1 MRVNVAAPPDRTP
14 GHRPNFRAHG
24 PNGNSNRDA
33 RGEAEQEELHFA
45 SGILPRM
52 VGEGPR
58 ARTRRI
64 LVSCLV
70 LALAAAG
77 ILQARRLIFGERS
90 VLIHVRWAP
99 ETGAVTRSERE
110 AAYALTGGN
119 PLGGRTWGYYLADTS
134 RENLRALVQ
143 DSAIEVTDA
152 VDRTGSRFE
161 TDAPRGPYARGPDWL
176 AEALNGLVV
185 LFATLAVLAL
195 TTAILGWLWLPA
207 RLRSPHATLSSL
219 FADPRRAGPA
229 LAGTAARWV
238 SPASASAGGHRLVAA
253 VFVTGCALRVILSF
267 VNQQANDDHM
277 WIIRTIAFEDRVPGL
292 KDDWQGYQPK
302 LYHWTVAWLLRLTP
316 PWIPESGDIQIRIAN
331 LVNCAAAIA
340 LLLVAR
346 SWLRRSSLPTAT
358 VLMTFGLLVLNP
370 RLVGIGSQATND
382 MFVILFGTL
391 SLFWG
396 VRFFDA
402 MSWRALFGMS
412 GFAALAV
419 LSKGNGLVVLLAHAC
434 VFAAVLVRRTSHTA
448 WPRVRLATAA
458 LLFVGVVIS
467 SAAAFGPY
475 LDNYRDAGSPFAQN
489 MKAPPL
495 PHFFEETTAYRP
507 GIRSVASGIMTFRLG
522 DMLREPSLVNR
533 TLHDLD
539 DPTNYAAS
547 GYPLHQTSLWS
558 QLYGRLH
565 FVHFD
570 GWPPTW
576 RSDSAIVRWIGRAA
590 LVLGLAPTA
599 VLLIGLVREGRRSLV
614 VLAGRAPSVPA
625 AGALLLTVAAFGS
638 LGFSIVYA
646 LTMRD
651 FGIMKTIYLFPCIL
665 GFAWCFAQ
673 GCEWLRARTAPAR
686 PAMPAWFTGN
696 VIALCAV
703 YFLDIVAL
711 IAGLLRA

>member
-1 MRVNVAAPPDRTP
+1 MT
-14 GHRPNFRAHG
+14 HG
-24 PNGNSNRDA
+24 EWT
-33 RGEAEQEELHFA
+33 GEKLHLA

-52 VGEGPR
+52 VGDGPR
-58 ARTRRI
+58 ERTRRI

-70 LALAAAG
+70 LALAGSG
-77 ILQARRLIFGERS
+77 ILQARRLVFGERS
-90 VLIHVRWAP
+90 ALIHVRWAP
-99 ETGAVTRSERE
+99 EVDTVTRSERE
-110 AAYALTGGN
+110 AAYTLTQGN
-119 PLGGRTWGYYLADTS
+119 PLGGRTWEYYLADIS
-134 RENLRALVQ
+134 RANVRALIQ

-176 AEALNGLVV
+176 PEVLNGLVV
-185 LFATLAVLAL
+185 LFASLAMLAL

-207 RLRSPHATLSSL
+207 FLRSPHATLSSL
-219 FADPRRAGPA
+219 FADPGPTGSA
-229 LAGTAARWV
+229 LAETAARWV
-238 SPASASAGGHRLVAA
+238 SPASSASAGGHRLVAA
-253 VFVTGCALRVILSF
+253 VFVTGCALRLILSF

-302 LYHWTVAWLLRLTP
+302 LYHWTVAWLLRSAA
-316 PWIPESGDIQIRIAN
+316 PWLPEGGDVQIRIAN

-346 SWLRRSSLPTAT
+346 SWLRRSRLPPPI
-358 VLMTFGLLVLNP
+358 VLMTFSFLVLNP
-370 RLVGIGSQATND
+370 RLVGVGSQATND

-402 MSWRALFGMS
+402 MSWRALLGMS

-419 LSKGNGLVVLLAHAC
+419 VSKGNGLVVLLAFAC
-434 VFAAVLVRRTSHTA
+434 VFAAVLVRRTGHNA

-458 LLFVGVVIS
+458 LLFVAVVVS

-539 DPTNYAAS
+539 DPTNYDAS

-570 GWPPTW
+570 SWPPTW
-576 RSDSAIVRWIGRAA
+576 QSDSAIVLWIGRAA
-590 LVLGLAPTA
+590 LVLGLAPTT
-599 VLLIGLVREGRRSLV
+599 VLLIGLVREGRRSLMM
-614 VLAGRAPSVPA
+614 LADRAPAVPA

-673 GCEWLRARTAPAR
+673 GCEWLSARTTPAGSR
-686 PAMPAWFTGN
+686 LPAWFTRN
-696 VIALCAV
+696 VVALCTV

-711 IAGLLRA
+711 IAGLLSA

>member
-1 MRVNVAAPPDRTP
+1 
-14 GHRPNFRAHG
+14 
-24 PNGNSNRDA
+24 
-33 RGEAEQEELHFA
+33 
-45 SGILPRM
+45 M
-52 VGEGPR
+52 VGAGLWG
-58 ARTRRI
+58 RTRRI
-64 LVSCLV
+64 LVGCLM
-70 LALAAAG
+70 LALAASG
-77 ILQARRLIFGERS
+77 VLQARRLVFGERS
-90 VLIHVRWAP
+90 VFIHVRWAP
-99 ETGAVTRSERE
+99 AVDAVARSERE

-119 PLGGRTWGYYLADTS
+119 LLGGRTWGYYLADIS
-134 RENLRALVQ
+134 RGNLRALAR

-152 VDRTGSRFE
+152 VDRTRFGFG
-161 TDAPRGPYARGPDWL
+161 TDASRGPYARGPDWL
-176 AEALNGLVV
+176 ADALNGLAV

-207 RLRSPHATLSSL
+207 FLRSPHATLSSL

-229 LAGTAARWV
+229 LAETAARWV
-238 SPASASAGGHRLVAA
+238 SPASPASPGGHRLVAV
-253 VFVTGCALRVILSF
+253 VFVTGCALRVILS
-267 VNQQANDDHM
+267 VLNQQANDDHM
-277 WIIRTIAFEDRVPGL
+277 WIIRTIAFEDRTPGL
-292 KDDWQGYQPK
+292 QDDWQGYQPK
-302 LYHWTVAWLLRLTP
+302 LYHWTVAGLLRLAA
-316 PWIPESGDIQIRIAN
+316 PWISENGDVQIRIAN

-346 SWLRRSSLPTAT
+346 SWLRRSSLPTPT
-358 VLMTFGLLVLNP
+358 VLMTFGFLVLNP

-391 SLFWG
+391 SLLWG

-419 LSKGNGLVVLLAHAC
+419 LSKGNGLVVLLAHVC
-434 VFAAVLVRRTSHTA
+434 VFATVLVRRTSRTA
-448 WPRVRLATAA
+448 WPRKRLATAA
-458 LLFVGVVIS
+458 LLLVGVVVS
-467 SAAAFGPY
+467 SAAACGPY

-507 GIRSVASGIMTFRLG
+507 GIRSVAGGIMTFRLA

-539 DPTNYAAS
+539 DPTNYDAS

-570 GWPPTW
+570 SWPPTW
-576 RSDSAIVRWIGRAA
+576 QSDSAIVLWIGRAA
-590 LVLGLAPTA
+590 LVLGLVPTA
-599 VLLIGLVREGRRSLV
+599 VLLIGLAREGRRSLM
-614 VLAGRAPSVPA
+614 VLAGRALSVPT

-638 LGFSIVYA
+638 LGFSVVYA

-673 GCEWLRARTAPAR
+673 GCEWLRARTTPDGPR
-686 PAMPAWFTGN
+686 MPAWFTGN
-696 VIALCAV
+696 VVALCAV
-703 YFLDIVAL
+703 YLLDIVAL
-711 IAGLLRA
+711 IAGLLPA